1 MAEVN
6 KKVKGKK
13 SKHLLLFDSKPG
25 FSDETYEVEY
35 DKYETVEILSLWNM
49 GYVEGSVKS
58 LYPNPISENEMMKEW
73 ITTKI
78 KNVIGSKKI
87 YSIYC
92 PSCKSQML
100 VNTSTNQLRCE
111 KCTSKYTFYKN
122 ENGENIWFNR
132 LRRGF

>member
-1 MAEVN
+1 
-6 KKVKGKK
+6 
-13 SKHLLLFDSKPG
+13 
-25 FSDETYEVEY
+25 
-35 DKYETVEILSLWNM
+35 
-49 GYVEGSVKS
+49 
-58 LYPNPISENEMMKEW
+58 MMKEW